1 MKKRTIFLMIA
12 MGLAINSG
20 CLFTPRDAEEPGED
34 TDPWTVPNVPKDVFI
49 NLRSGFHATANSNYE
64 RSLSDEF
71 EFIARPVDWPDFVEW
86 DKADEMAFLDR
97 LKGDYTGERTIQFGD
112 EYGLFD
118 PDNTEE
124 GVANAWYEGEY
135 LITLD
140 PGDGSDPDI
149 FAGIARFYL
158 EKGSVGWVM
167 IRWDDLDV
175 SSEEYT
181 TSTFLRKTFQ

>member
-1 MKKRTIFLMIA
+1 MKKRTIFLLMA
-12 MGLAINSG
+12 MVLALNSG

-49 NLRSGFHATANSNYE
+49 NLGSGFHAIANSNYE

-71 EFIARPVDWPDFVEW
+71 VFIARPIDWPDFIAW
-86 DKADEMAFLDR
+86 NKDDEMAFLDR

-112 EYGLFD
+112 EFGIFTD
-118 PDNTEE
+118 KDE
-124 GVANAWYEGEY
+124 GVTAAWYEGEY
-135 LITLD
+135 EITLYSA
-140 PGDGSDPDI
+140 DGSDPDI
-149 FAGIARFYL
+149 FTGIARFYL

-175 SSEEYT
+175 AGDEYST
-181 TSTFLRKTFQ
+181 ATFLRRTFQ

>member
-1 MKKRTIFLMIA
+1 MMKKTIFLVIA
-12 MGLAINSG
+12 MVLAVNAG

-34 TDPWTVPNVPKDVFI
+34 TDPWTVPLVPKDVFV
-49 NLRSGFHATANSNYE
+49 NLSSGFHAIANSNFE

-71 EFIARPVDWPDFVEW
+71 EFIARPIDWPDFVAW

-112 EYGLFD
+112 QFGIFTD
-118 PDNTEE
+118 RME
-124 GVANAWYEGEY
+124 GVTEAWYEGEY

-167 IRWDDLDV
+167 TRWDDLDV
-175 SSEEYT
+175 SSDEYAT
-181 TSTFLRKTFQ
+181 ATFLRKTFQ